1 MTIAAALER
10 LGWQAKVS
18 NTATKSQKILGKVI
32 KVQVGFG
39 AFWVEVSMFLG
50 LK

>member
-1 MTIAAALER
+1 MTVAAILER
-10 LGWQAKVS
+10 LGWQTKVS
-18 NTATKSQKILGKVI
+18 STSTKSQKILGKVI

-39 AFWVEVSMFLG
+39 VFWLDVSVVLG